1 MWGDRRARL
10 VDCIAQKNCA
20 MHNDKWEK
28 QFTEFERCVA
38 MSGRVIKILGNGI
51 SWAQEAVVWKLGFR
65 RRLQRMK
72 GVWYHV
78 G

>member
-38 MSGRVIKILGNGI
+38 MSGRVIRYSATVSVGHRKRWFGN
-51 SWAQEAVVWKLGFR
+51 
-65 RRLQRMK
+65 
-72 GVWYHV
+72 
-78 G
+78 